1 MNMGSSPI
9 FRRDEGRPEI
19 IENPVFDMVSGF
31 LFSSKIL
38 SKLIKISN
46 FNIIFS
52 NHLVT
57 ILEVLKDGF
66 IPYAF
71 HFVTKITKFVS
82 I

>member
-1 MNMGSSPI
+1 MGSSPI
-9 FRRDEGRPEI
+9 FRRNEERPEI
-19 IENPVFDMVSGF
+19 IENRLVDKVSGF
-31 LFSSKIL
+31 CFVLKIL
-38 SKLIKISN
+38 AILIKISN

-66 IPYAF
+66 IPYTF
-71 HFVTKITKFVS
+71 HFVTKITKFGS

>member
-9 FRRDEGRPEI
+9 FRRNEGRPEI
-19 IENPVFDMVSGF
+19 IENRLVDKVSGF
-31 LFSSKIL
+31 YFALKIL
-38 SKLIKISN
+38 AKLIKISN

-57 ILEVLKDGF
+57 VSKVLKDGF